1 MPRVGIRPI
10 IRPFQSHALACAAA
24 ALLGLSGA
32 APSFSAE
39 PVLTG
44 KELINAKC
52 ASCHAAQ
59 GDGRWFRIS
68 DGRRT
73 PEGWDMT
80 VVRMDYAHGVK
91 LTAEER
97 AQVVKYLSDNFG
109 LAPSETREHRYIL
122 ERQPQYLE
130 KQGNQLLT
138 EMCVRCHSAA
148 RIGVQRRTEDDW
160 RRLVNFHVGQF
171 PSIEYSAGG
180 RDRNWYDIAS
190 RDVVQVLARLNGYES
205 AAWRD
210 WQAVPAPDASGR
222 WRLAG
227 YRPGHG
233 AYEGEADIRRSGEDR
248 YDLNVTLRWADGR
261 SDTAQG
267 SSIVYGKHEWRAT
280 LRQADGAQVQQVFS
294 IEPGARRM
302 SGRWFFSGQDAL
314 GGDLVAVRADAQ
326 APSAVLSVA
335 PAALRAGST
344 ETITLHGA
352 NLAGEVSLGPD
363 LRIVEV
369 VSRDADKFVLKVAA
383 RAGARD
389 GLRSVRVGTAQL
401 AGGLP
406 VYRKVDYLKVVPERP
421 IARLGGN
428 GGSRAK
434 LPAQLE
440 AIGWAVGPDGKRGTK
455 DDIRIGAL
463 PAQWSLDNLTPAA
476 AEMGDADFAV
486 GRMEANGLFWP
497 ADAGPNPRR
506 KFGTNNAGELK
517 ATARV
522 ADGNRSLSAS
532 VPLFVAAQRWND
544 PPIR

>member
-1 MPRVGIRPI
+1 MSRVGIRP
-10 IRPFQSHALACAAA
+10 FKCHALAWAAA
-24 ALLGLSGA
+24 ALLGLGGTSA
-32 APSFSAE
+32 SFAAE
-39 PVLTG
+39 PVLSG

-68 DGRRT
+68 EGRRT

-97 AQVVKYLSDNFG
+97 QRAVKYLSDHFG
-109 LAPSETREHRYIL
+109 LAPSETQNHRYIL
-122 ERQPQYLE
+122 ERQPNVLE
-130 KQGNQLLT
+130 KPGQPLLA

-148 RIGVQRRTEDDW
+148 RIAVQRRTEDDW

-180 RDRNWYDIAS
+180 RDRNWFDIAS
-190 RDVVQVLARLNGYES
+190 KDVVQVLAKLNGYES

-210 WQAVPAPDASGR
+210 WQAAPAPDASGR
-222 WRLAG
+222 WRLVG
-227 YRPGHG
+227 YRPGDG
-233 AYEGEADIRRSGEDR
+233 AYEGEADIRRADGEDR
-248 YDLNVTLRWADGR
+248 YALSVTLRWADGR
-261 SDTAQG
+261 SESAQG
-267 SSIVYGKHEWRAT
+267 RSIVYGKHEWRAT
-280 LRQADGAQVQQVFS
+280 LQLADGTAVQQVMS
-294 IEPGARRM
+294 IEPGGRRM
-302 SGRWFFSGQDAL
+302 SGRWFLAAQDGL

-326 APSAVLSVA
+326 APSAVLSVV

-344 ETITLHGA
+344 QTITLHGA
-352 NLAGEVSLGPD
+352 NLAGDVSLGPD
-363 LRIVEV
+363 LRVLEV
-369 VSRDADKFVLKVAA
+369 VSRDADKVVVKVAA

-401 AGGLP
+401 PVGLP
-406 VYRKVDYLKVVPERP
+406 VYRRVDYLKVEPEHP

-434 LPAQLE
+434 LPVQLE
-440 AIGWAVGPDGKRGTK
+440 AIAYAAGPDGQRGTK
-455 DDIRIGAL
+455 DDIRLGAL

-486 GRMEANGLFWP
+486 GRMEPNGLFWP
-497 ADAGPNPRR
+497 ADAGPNPKR

-517 ATARV
+517 ATAKV
-522 ADGNRSLSAS
+522 MDGNRPLSAS
-532 VPLFVAAQRWND
+532 VPLFVSVQRWND